1 MSLLGLFRL
10 LGPFDEVNKFVCQLH
25 QIALAS
31 RVSAPLRYSRKLH
44 DKALQRFPD
53 CWLRQ

>member
-31 RVSAPLRYSRKLH
+31 PVSAPLRYSRKLH
-44 DKALQRFPD
+44 DKAL
-53 CWLRQ
+53 

>member
-10 LGPFDEVNKFVCQLH
+10 VGPFDQVNKFVCQHH
-25 QIALAS
+25 QIAPAS
-31 RVSAPLRYSRKLH
+31 RVGAPLRYSRKLH
-44 DKALQRFPD
+44 DNALQRFPD